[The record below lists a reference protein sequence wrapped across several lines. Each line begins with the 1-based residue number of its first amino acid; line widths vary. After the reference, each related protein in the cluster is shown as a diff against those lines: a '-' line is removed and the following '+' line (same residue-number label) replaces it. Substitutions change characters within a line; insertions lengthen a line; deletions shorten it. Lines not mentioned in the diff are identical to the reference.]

1 MGEVRLRVRAKEKP
15 ISAVP
20 LARDRLLLVLGREA
34 LAPKGSVERIDDLRF
49 RPVERVENADATDKS
64 AAVDFFAGP
73 LRWTPIVRQPE
84 PFSKV

>member
-34 LAPKGSVERIDDLRF
+34 LASKFEIRARNCRDMQLENLRK
-49 RPVERVENADATDKS
+49 RNPS
-64 AAVDFFAGP
+64 AAGP
-73 LRWTPIVRQPE
+73 DE
-84 PFSKV
+84 